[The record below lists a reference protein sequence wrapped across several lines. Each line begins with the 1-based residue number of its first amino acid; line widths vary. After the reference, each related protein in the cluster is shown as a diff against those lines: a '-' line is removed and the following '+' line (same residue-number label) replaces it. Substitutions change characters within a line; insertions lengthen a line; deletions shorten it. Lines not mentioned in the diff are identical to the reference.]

1 MIHKSMIIQRTL
13 VFLILIALLSV
24 GCTIKKIGEED
35 KNKGGDEYSTW
46 TKSGK
51 AFDPVAYVDSI
62 WDEKLIPV
70 FKEESDDVN
79 MVLQALA
86 EDKETAVEQYGLK
99 HQSGETEPTFKV
111 KGTAKVA
118 EYDDSSRNGLFMLD
132 LPPFDGETDVPMQ
145 VGPVIRKT
153 AIRDSVS
160 FISFTDVGN
169 QLQFASLADELN
181 KRMKKEAVEP
191 LDLDTIEGKTIQF
204 YGAVKLEEGQT
215 IDDVVITPVH
225 IEVVDEPAGEED

>member
-1 MIHKSMIIQRTL
+1 MKHKSNTICKTL
-13 VFLILIALLSV
+13 VFLILIALLSS

-35 KNKGGDEYSTW
+35 KNKSGDEYSTW

-70 FKEESDDVN
+70 FMEESDDVN
-79 MVLQALA
+79 VVLQALA
-86 EDKETAVEQYGLK
+86 EDKEAAVEQYGLK
-99 HQSGETEPTFKV
+99 HKSGETEPIFKV
-111 KGTAKVA
+111 KGSAKVV
-118 EYDDSSRNGLFMLD
+118 EYDDSSRNGLFMID
-132 LPPFDGETDVPMQ
+132 VPPFDGEPDVSMQ

-153 AIRDSVS
+153 VIRDSVS

-181 KRMKKEAVEP
+181 GRMRKEAVEP
-191 LDLDTIEGKTIQF
+191 LDLDTIEGKTIHF
-204 YGAVKLEEGQT
+204 YGAFELEEDQT
-215 IDDVVITPVH
+215 YEDVVITPVK
-225 IEVVDEPAGEED
+225 IEVVDGPVGEED

>member
-1 MIHKSMIIQRTL
+1 MIIQRTL
-13 VFLILIALLSV
+13 VFLILIAFLSV

-35 KNKGGDEYSTW
+35 KNKSGDEYSTW

-62 WDEKLIPV
+62 WDEKLIPA
-70 FKEESDDVN
+70 FTEESDDVN

-86 EDKETAVEQYGLK
+86 EDKETAVEQYGLEHK
-99 HQSGETEPTFKV
+99 SGETEPIFKV

-118 EYDDSSRNGLFMLD
+118 EFDDSSRNGLFMLD
-132 LPPFDGETDVPMQ
+132 LTPFDGESDVQMQ

-181 KRMKKEAVEP
+181 ARMRKEAVKP
-191 LDLDTIEGKTIQF
+191 LDLDTIEGKIIYF
-204 YGAVKLEEGQT
+204 YGAIKLEEDQT
-215 IDDVVITPVH
+215 YEDVVITPVK
-225 IEVVDEPAGEED
+225 IELVDGSVGEED